1 MNADYNPQLGKRRTL
16 FPDREDYLVNV
27 EYIQEQGDGLVLMVR
42 TAQDRSA
49 AVRAEFLTDSAVRL
63 KMFTFPEEK
72 ERNAVFDFDSIQAEH
87 GNAGIRRPH
96 AEIRPTDKPGHIVY
110 GNDDIQLSFRTDFW
124 EMSVSQRGKEIL
136 RDQSFDTNVDNR
148 WKVLPAGFT
157 FSAQDVD
164 RAAPVR
170 ARMNLLLRSDEAI
183 WGLGEKFTS
192 LNKRGQRIH
201 CWQRDALSTNT
212 EDAYKSHPFYISS
225 YGYGLLLN
233 TYARS
238 CFDIGCAS
246 QVSLQISA
254 EDTLLDVIL
263 FLDPGVEAGLNEELP
278 GNPGYGQEWEKAA
291 ERNGANEEGQDRE
304 NEAERQFKEGQG
316 HSGFVARILSSYVR
330 MTGGIP
336 LIPKWAFGYWQS
348 KCSYL
353 CRKQVEEVAADAAK
367 YNVPLDV
374 IHLDSWQ
381 KKENAG
387 TWEWNTEAYPRPE
400 EMIDN
405 LHDKGIHLS
414 IWNYPYV
421 SENSPEFRKIE
432 TCGYFIRNEEGNT
445 ALFRAMA
452 DADDLVACFD
462 FTNPDCTV
470 WYKDRIKRAL
480 RSGADV
486 IKTDFSEA
494 VPENARLYDGTTGV
508 ESHNKIPFLYAK
520 TVYEAMAEYFAEE
533 GKGRIPML
541 WGRSG
546 FAGSHRYPA
555 AWAGDSCS
563 SCTNHAAILRG
574 GLSLALSGVAYWGFD
589 LGGFYNTD
597 SHGDECMPSEEEY
610 LRSFELGMFMPLAR
624 AHGKT
629 PREPWHYSAHVL
641 ETARRYDEV
650 RHELEPY
657 LYHCAVEAH
666 LFGKP
671 ILRPLLY
678 EFPDDLTAAGIDLEY
693 MLGQGFLVAPPFD
706 RKSYPVWL
714 PEGCWTDFWTGNAVQ
729 GGRWITAEPD
739 LDTLPVF
746 VREGTLL
753 PLQASDSRVT
763 DAPFIV
769 REVRIYQ
776 GGTAHTAGPAD
787 GFWYDTDESGKIL
800 RRRAEG

>member
-1 MNADYNPQLGKRRTL
+1 M
-16 FPDREDYLVNV
+16 
-27 EYIQEQGDGLVLMVR
+27 
-42 TAQDRSA
+42 
-49 AVRAEFLTDSAVRL
+49 
-63 KMFTFPEEK
+63 
-72 ERNAVFDFDSIQAEH
+72 
-87 GNAGIRRPH
+87 
-96 AEIRPTDKPGHIVY
+96 
-110 GNDDIQLSFRTDFW
+110 
-124 EMSVSQRGKEIL
+124 
-136 RDQSFDTNVDNR
+136 
-148 WKVLPAGFT
+148 
-157 FSAQDVD
+157 
-164 RAAPVR
+164 
-170 ARMNLLLRSDEAI
+170 
-183 WGLGEKFTS
+183 
-192 LNKRGQRIH
+192 
-201 CWQRDALSTNT
+201 
-212 EDAYKSHPFYISS
+212 
-225 YGYGLLLN
+225 
-233 TYARS
+233 
-238 CFDIGCAS
+238 
-246 QVSLQISA
+246 
-254 EDTLLDVIL
+254 
-263 FLDPGVEAGLNEELP
+263 
-278 GNPGYGQEWEKAA
+278 
-291 ERNGANEEGQDRE
+291 
-304 NEAERQFKEGQG
+304 
-316 HSGFVARILSSYVR
+316 ARILSSYVR

-367 YNVPLDV
+367 YHVPLDV

-387 TWEWNTEAYPRPE
+387 TWEWNTEAYPHPE

-405 LHDKGIHLS
+405 LHAKGIHLS

-445 ALFRAMA
+445 ALFRATA

-462 FTNPDCTV
+462 FTNPDCTA
-470 WYKDRIKRAL
+470 WYKDRIRRAL
-480 RSGADV
+480 QSGADV

-589 LGGFYNTD
+589 LGGFYKTD

-739 LDTLPVF
+739 LDALPVF

>member
-16 FPDREDYLVNV
+16 FPDSEDYLVNV
-27 EYIQEQGDGLVLMVR
+27 EHIQEQGDGLVLMVR
-42 TAQDRSA
+42 TAQGRSA
-49 AVRAEFLTDSAVRL
+49 AVRAEFLTDSVIRL
-63 KMFTFPEEK
+63 RMSALPEEK
-72 ERNAVFDFDSIQAEH
+72 ERNAVFDFNSMQKENRNAES
-87 GNAGIRRPH
+87 GRSH
-96 AEIRPTDKPGHIVY
+96 AEIRPTNMPGHIVY

-136 RDQSFDTNVDNR
+136 RDQSYDTNVDNR

-157 FSAQDVD
+157 FPAQG
-164 RAAPVR
+164 AGKEAPVC

-201 CWQRDALSTNT
+201 CWQKDALSTNT

-238 CFDIGCAS
+238 CFDIGCTS

-263 FLDPGVEAGLNEELP
+263 FLDPEVRTGLDEAPRG
-278 GNPGYGQEWEKAA
+278 
-291 ERNGANEEGQDRE
+291 
-304 NEAERQFKEGQG
+304 
-316 HSGFVARILSSYVR
+316 SGFVARILSSYVR

-589 LGGFYNTD
+589 LGGFYKTD

>member
-16 FPDREDYLVNV
+16 FPDSEDYLVNV
-27 EYIQEQGDGLVLMVR
+27 EHIQEQGDGLVLMVR
-42 TAQDRSA
+42 TAQGRSA
-49 AVRAEFLTDSAVRL
+49 AVRAEFLTDSVIRL

-136 RDQSFDTNVDNR
+136 RDQSYDTNVDNR

-157 FSAQDVD
+157 FPAQG
-164 RAAPVR
+164 AGKEAPVC

-201 CWQRDALSTNT
+201 CWQKDALSTNT

-238 CFDIGCAS
+238 CFDIGCTS

-263 FLDPGVEAGLNEELP
+263 FLDPEVRTGLDEAPRG
-278 GNPGYGQEWEKAA
+278 
-291 ERNGANEEGQDRE
+291 
-304 NEAERQFKEGQG
+304 
-316 HSGFVARILSSYVR
+316 SGFVARILSSYVR

-589 LGGFYNTD
+589 LGGFYKTD

-753 PLQASDSRVT
+753 PLQELDARVT
-763 DAPFIV
+763 DAPFRV
-769 REVRIYQ
+769 REVRIYR
-776 GGTAHTAGPAD
+776 GGTAHAASPAD

-800 RRRAEG
+800 RRRAE

>member
-16 FPDREDYLVNV
+16 FPDSEDYLVNV
-27 EYIQEQGDGLVLMVR
+27 EHIQEQGDGLVLMVR
-42 TAQDRSA
+42 TAQGRSA
-49 AVRAEFLTDSAVRL
+49 AVRAEFLTDSVIRL

-157 FSAQDVD
+157 FPAQG
-164 RAAPVR
+164 AGKEAPVC

-201 CWQRDALSTNT
+201 CWQKDALSTNT

-238 CFDIGCAS
+238 CFDIGCTS

-263 FLDPGVEAGLNEELP
+263 FLDPEVRTGLDEAPRG
-278 GNPGYGQEWEKAA
+278 
-291 ERNGANEEGQDRE
+291 
-304 NEAERQFKEGQG
+304 
-316 HSGFVARILSSYVR
+316 SGFVARILSSYVR

-597 SHGDECMPSEEEY
+597 SHGDECMPTEEEY

>member
-1 MNADYNPQLGKRRTL
+1 MWSAFRN
-16 FPDREDYLVNV
+16 RE
-27 EYIQEQGDGLVLMVR
+27 DGLVLTVR
-42 TAQDRSA
+42 TDQDRSA
-49 AVRAEFLTDSAVRL
+49 AVRAEFLTDSVIRL
-63 KMFTFPEEK
+63 KMFTLPEEK
-72 ERNAVFDFDSIQAEH
+72 ERNAVFDFDSILAENR
-87 GNAGIRRPH
+87 NAGIKRPH
-96 AEIRPTDKPGHIVY
+96 AEIRPTGKPGHIVY

-124 EMSVSQRGKEIL
+124 EMSVFQRGKEIL
-136 RDQSFDTNVDNR
+136 RDQSYDTNVDNR

-157 FSAQDVD
+157 IPVQGADK
-164 RAAPVR
+164 AAPIPVQ

-201 CWQRDALSTNT
+201 CWQKDALSTNT

-238 CFDIGCAS
+238 CFDLGCAS

-254 EDTLLDVIL
+254 EDALLDVIL
-263 FLDPGVEAGLNEELP
+263 FLDPEARQG
-278 GNPGYGQEWEKAA
+278 
-291 ERNGANEEGQDRE
+291 RE
-304 NEAERQFKEGQG
+304 VQSG
-316 HSGFVARILSSYVR
+316 SGFVARILSSYVR

-367 YNVPLDV
+367 YHVPLDV

-387 TWEWNTEAYPRPE
+387 TWEWNTEAYPHPE

-405 LHDKGIHLS
+405 LHAKGIHLS

-432 TCGYFIRNEEGNT
+432 TCGYFIRNAEGST

-462 FTNPDCTV
+462 FTNPDCV
-470 WYKDRIKRAL
+470 AWYKDRIRRAL
-480 RSGADV
+480 QSGADV

-520 TVYEAMAEYFAEE
+520 IVYEAMAEYFAEE

-563 SCTNHAAILRG
+563 SFTNHAAILRG

-629 PREPWHYSAHVL
+629 PREPWHYSANVL

-678 EFPDDLTAAGIDLEY
+678 EFPEDLTASGIDLEY
-693 MLGQGFLVAPPFD
+693 MLGGGLLVAPPFD
-706 RKSYPVWL
+706 RKWYPVWL
-714 PEGCWTDFWTGNAVQ
+714 PEGCWTDFWTGKAVQ
-729 GGRWITAEPD
+729 GGRWISVEPD

-800 RRRAEG
+800 RRRAE

>member
-136 RDQSFDTNVDNR
+136 RDQSYDTNVDNR

-157 FSAQDVD
+157 FPAQG
-164 RAAPVR
+164 AGKEAPVC

-201 CWQRDALSTNT
+201 CWQKDALSTNT

-238 CFDIGCAS
+238 CFDIGCTS

-263 FLDPGVEAGLNEELP
+263 FLDPEVRTGLDEAPRG
-278 GNPGYGQEWEKAA
+278 
-291 ERNGANEEGQDRE
+291 
-304 NEAERQFKEGQG
+304 
-316 HSGFVARILSSYVR
+316 SGFVARILSSYVR

-367 YNVPLDV
+367 YHVPLDV

-452 DADDLVACFD
+452 DADDFVACFD
-462 FTNPDCTV
+462 FTNPDCTA

-597 SHGDECMPSEEEY
+597 SHGDECMPTEEEY

>member
-1 MNADYNPQLGKRRTL
+1 M
-16 FPDREDYLVNV
+16 
-27 EYIQEQGDGLVLMVR
+27 
-42 TAQDRSA
+42 
-49 AVRAEFLTDSAVRL
+49 
-63 KMFTFPEEK
+63 
-72 ERNAVFDFDSIQAEH
+72 
-87 GNAGIRRPH
+87 
-96 AEIRPTDKPGHIVY
+96 
-110 GNDDIQLSFRTDFW
+110 
-124 EMSVSQRGKEIL
+124 
-136 RDQSFDTNVDNR
+136 
-148 WKVLPAGFT
+148 
-157 FSAQDVD
+157 
-164 RAAPVR
+164 
-170 ARMNLLLRSDEAI
+170 
-183 WGLGEKFTS
+183 
-192 LNKRGQRIH
+192 
-201 CWQRDALSTNT
+201 
-212 EDAYKSHPFYISS
+212 
-225 YGYGLLLN
+225 
-233 TYARS
+233 
-238 CFDIGCAS
+238 
-246 QVSLQISA
+246 
-254 EDTLLDVIL
+254 
-263 FLDPGVEAGLNEELP
+263 
-278 GNPGYGQEWEKAA
+278 
-291 ERNGANEEGQDRE
+291 
-304 NEAERQFKEGQG
+304 
-316 HSGFVARILSSYVR
+316 
-330 MTGGIP
+330 
-336 LIPKWAFGYWQS
+336 
-348 KCSYL
+348 
-353 CRKQVEEVAADAAK
+353 EEVAADAAK

-589 LGGFYNTD
+589 LGGFYKTD

>member
-16 FPDREDYLVNV
+16 FPDSEDYLVNV
-27 EYIQEQGDGLVLMVR
+27 EHIQEQGDGLVLMVR
-42 TAQDRSA
+42 TAQGRSA
-49 AVRAEFLTDSAVRL
+49 AVRAEFLTDSVIRL

-136 RDQSFDTNVDNR
+136 RDQSYDTNVDNR

-157 FSAQDVD
+157 FPAQG
-164 RAAPVR
+164 AGKEAPVC

-201 CWQRDALSTNT
+201 CWQKDALSTNT

-238 CFDIGCAS
+238 CFDIGCTS

-263 FLDPGVEAGLNEELP
+263 FLDPEVRTGLDEAPRG
-278 GNPGYGQEWEKAA
+278 
-291 ERNGANEEGQDRE
+291 
-304 NEAERQFKEGQG
+304 
-316 HSGFVARILSSYVR
+316 SGFVARILSSYVR

-367 YNVPLDV
+367 YHVPLDV

-589 LGGFYNTD
+589 LGGFYKTD

>member
-1 MNADYNPQLGKRRTL
+1 
-16 FPDREDYLVNV
+16 
-27 EYIQEQGDGLVLMVR
+27 
-42 TAQDRSA
+42 
-49 AVRAEFLTDSAVRL
+49 
-63 KMFTFPEEK
+63 
-72 ERNAVFDFDSIQAEH
+72 
-87 GNAGIRRPH
+87 
-96 AEIRPTDKPGHIVY
+96 
-110 GNDDIQLSFRTDFW
+110 
-124 EMSVSQRGKEIL
+124 
-136 RDQSFDTNVDNR
+136 
-148 WKVLPAGFT
+148 
-157 FSAQDVD
+157 
-164 RAAPVR
+164 
-170 ARMNLLLRSDEAI
+170 
-183 WGLGEKFTS
+183 
-192 LNKRGQRIH
+192 
-201 CWQRDALSTNT
+201 
-212 EDAYKSHPFYISS
+212 
-225 YGYGLLLN
+225 
-233 TYARS
+233 
-238 CFDIGCAS
+238 
-246 QVSLQISA
+246 
-254 EDTLLDVIL
+254 
-263 FLDPGVEAGLNEELP
+263 
-278 GNPGYGQEWEKAA
+278 
-291 ERNGANEEGQDRE
+291 
-304 NEAERQFKEGQG
+304 
-316 HSGFVARILSSYVR
+316 

-367 YNVPLDV
+367 YHVPLDV

-387 TWEWNTEAYPRPE
+387 TWEWNTEAYPHPE

-405 LHDKGIHLS
+405 LHAKGIHLS

-445 ALFRAMA
+445 ALFRATA

-462 FTNPDCTV
+462 FTNPDCTA
-470 WYKDRIKRAL
+470 WYKDRIRRAL
-480 RSGADV
+480 QSGADV

-714 PEGCWTDFWTGNAVQ
+714 PEGCWTDFWTGRALQ

-746 VREGTLL
+746 IREGTLL
-753 PLQASDSRVT
+753 PLQEPDARVT

-769 REVRIYQ
+769 RKVRIYR
-776 GGTAHTAGPAD
+776 GGTAHAASPAD

-800 RRRAEG
+800 RRRAE

>member
-16 FPDREDYLVNV
+16 FPDSEDYLVNV
-27 EYIQEQGDGLVLMVR
+27 EHIQEQGDGLVLMVR
-42 TAQDRSA
+42 TAQGRSA
-49 AVRAEFLTDSAVRL
+49 AVRAEFLTDSVIRL

-136 RDQSFDTNVDNR
+136 RDQSYDTNVDNR

-157 FSAQDVD
+157 FPAQG
-164 RAAPVR
+164 AGKEAPVC

-201 CWQRDALSTNT
+201 CWQKDALSTNT

-238 CFDIGCAS
+238 CFDIGCTS

-263 FLDPGVEAGLNEELP
+263 FLDPEVRTGLDEAPRG
-278 GNPGYGQEWEKAA
+278 
-291 ERNGANEEGQDRE
+291 
-304 NEAERQFKEGQG
+304 
-316 HSGFVARILSSYVR
+316 SGFVARILSSYVR

-589 LGGFYNTD
+589 LGGFYKTD

>member
-136 RDQSFDTNVDNR
+136 RDQSYDTNVDNR

-157 FSAQDVD
+157 FPAQG
-164 RAAPVR
+164 AGKEAPVC

-201 CWQRDALSTNT
+201 CWQKDALSTNT

-238 CFDIGCAS
+238 CFDIGCTS

-263 FLDPGVEAGLNEELP
+263 FLDPEVRTGLDEAPRG
-278 GNPGYGQEWEKAA
+278 
-291 ERNGANEEGQDRE
+291 
-304 NEAERQFKEGQG
+304 
-316 HSGFVARILSSYVR
+316 SGFVARILSSYVR

>member
-1 MNADYNPQLGKRRTL
+1 MDADYNPQLGKRRTL
-16 FPDREDYLVNV
+16 FPDSEDYLVNV
-27 EYIQEQGDGLVLMVR
+27 ERIQEQEDGLVLTVR
-42 TAQDRSA
+42 TDQDRSA
-49 AVRAEFLTDSAVRL
+49 AVRAEFLTDSVIRL
-63 KMFTFPEEK
+63 KMFTLPEEK
-72 ERNAVFDFDSIQAEH
+72 ERNAVFDFDSILAENR
-87 GNAGIRRPH
+87 NAGIKRPH
-96 AEIRPTDKPGHIVY
+96 AETRPTGKPGHIVY

-124 EMSVSQRGKEIL
+124 EMSVFQGGKEIL
-136 RDQSFDTNVDNR
+136 RDQSYDTNVDNR

-157 FSAQDVD
+157 IPVQGADK
-164 RAAPVR
+164 AAPIPVQ

-201 CWQRDALSTNT
+201 CWQKDALATNT

-238 CFDIGCAS
+238 CFDLGCAS

-254 EDTLLDVIL
+254 EDALLDVIL
-263 FLDPGVEAGLNEELP
+263 FLDPEARQG
-278 GNPGYGQEWEKAA
+278 
-291 ERNGANEEGQDRE
+291 RE
-304 NEAERQFKEGQG
+304 VQSG
-316 HSGFVARILSSYVR
+316 SGFVARILSSYVR

-367 YNVPLDV
+367 YHVPLDV

-387 TWEWNTEAYPRPE
+387 TWEWNTEAYPHPE

-405 LHDKGIHLS
+405 LHAKGIHLS

-432 TCGYFIRNEEGNT
+432 TCGYFIRNAEGST

-462 FTNPDCTV
+462 FTNPDCV
-470 WYKDRIKRAL
+470 AWYKDRIRRAL
-480 RSGADV
+480 QSGADV

-657 LYHCAVEAH
+657 LNHCAVEAH

-678 EFPDDLTAAGIDLEY
+678 EFPEDLTASGIDLEY
-693 MLGQGFLVAPPFD
+693 MLGGGLLVAPPFD
-706 RKSYPVWL
+706 RKRYPVWL
-714 PEGCWTDFWTGNAVQ
+714 PEGCWTDFWTGKAVQ
-729 GGRWITAEPD
+729 GGRWISVEPD